1 MKKPIVKKS
10 PNNSIKIINLIF
22 IFCLACTPPKKDKYE
37 INKGIDITEIDII
50 NLRSGYKNGDFT
62 IKEIT
67 EIYLNRINHLDFQ
80 GPELKSIIQ
89 INPDAIKI
97 ASKLD
102 QELNSGNIRGPL
114 HGIPV
119 VLKDNIDTDDK
130 MNTTAGSII
139 LKNSKPNRDSY
150 VAKKLREA
158 GAVIIAKANLSEW
171 ANFRG
176 QKSSSGWSGING
188 QTKKPLCFNT

>member
-1 MKKPIVKKS
+1 MAHTGAIQ
-10 PNNSIKIINLIF
+10 
-22 IFCLACTPPKKDKYE
+22 E
-37 INKGIDITEIDII
+37 
-50 NLRSGYKNGDFT
+50 
-62 IKEIT
+62 
-67 EIYLNRINHLDFQ
+67 NRQVHETVGQAAHRRHFLGAAHHYGGCHHHLDFQ

-102 QELNSGNIRGPL
+102 QELSSGNIRGPL

-139 LKNSKPNRDSY
+139 LKNSK
-150 VAKKLREA
+150 L
-158 GAVIIAKANLSEW
+158 
-171 ANFRG
+171 F
-176 QKSSSGWSGING
+176 
-188 QTKKPLCFNT
+188 